1 MNISSSFVIKLAV
14 YFCLLFFALSMIFQV
29 VGKVSNEYETVEA
42 VYTTQYDSLDVK
54 AFVIRDETLLFN
66 NGGSTVVH
74 EVSNAEK
81 VTSDSVVAVSFN
93 DAQSADNYNELA
105 YLRKLLDGYEKIAKH
120 IELANVDS
128 DKLAGQI
135 DSIYDSIME
144 LNYSERYSEIADL
157 KLDFIVDVS
166 RRQISIGDPVD
177 CSEKISSLSSKIS
190 ALSAASTPNGSVTA
204 GVDGYYV
211 NSTDG
216 YEDILRTA
224 DVEGLTIAD
233 VKRAFKSEP
242 ANPQTNCIGKIV
254 DDFYWYLAV
263 VISSDDSP
271 KISEGRNMK
280 LVLGGA
286 DGITITAQVCSVTNE
301 GKEALV
307 VFRCNEM
314 NEKTLSLRM
323 TDAKIVLNE
332 YSGILVPSKTLRVA
346 DGEKYVFVR
355 RGNIV
360 TKRYVNVIYTADDYV
375 IDGGATADSPAKK
388 DADYVKNHDAIIV
401 NGKGLK

>member
-1 MNISSSFVIKLAV
+1 MNISSSFVVKLVA
-14 YFCLLFFALSMIFQV
+14 YFCLLFFALSMIFRV
-29 VGKVSNEYETVEA
+29 VTKVSDEYETVEA
-42 VYTTQYDSLDVK
+42 VYTTQYESLDAK

-66 NGGSTVVH
+66 SGGSTVVH
-74 EVSNAEK
+74 EVKNAEK
-81 VTSDSVVAVSFN
+81 VTSNSVVAVSFN
-93 DAQSADNYNELA
+93 EAQSADDYNELT
-105 YLRKLLDGYEKIAKH
+105 YLRRLLGGYEKIAKH

-128 DKLAGQI
+128 DKLALQI
-135 DSIYDSIME
+135 DSVYDSIME
-144 LNYSERYSEIADL
+144 MNYEERYSEIADL

-166 RRQISIGDPVD
+166 RRQISIGNPVD
-177 CSEKISSLSSKIS
+177 CSEKISSLNSEIAALTASSAPS
-190 ALSAASTPNGSVTA
+190 GSILA
-204 GVDGYYV
+204 GSDGYYV

-233 VKRAFKSEP
+233 VKRAFNSEP

-263 VISSDDSP
+263 IISSDDSP
-271 KISEGRNMK
+271 KMTVGRNMK
-280 LVLGGA
+280 LVIGG
-286 DGITITAQVCSVTNE
+286 DDTVTITAQVCSVTND
-301 GKEALV
+301 GDEALV

-323 TDAKIVLNE
+323 TDVKIVLKE

-360 TKRYVNVIYTADDYV
+360 TKRYVNVIYTGDEYV
-375 IDGGATADSPAKK
+375 IDGGVTEDSPAKK
-388 DADYVKNHDAIIV
+388 DAEYVKNHDEIIV